1 MKHFILSPQS
11 DDESLCN
18 DKIGFEKYCKFY
30 CEATEEDKEKMV
42 KVIRAG
48 DWNSFK
54 KLLSKY

>member
-18 DKIGFEKYCKFY
+18 DKIGFGKYCKFY
-30 CEATEEDKEKMV
+30 SEATEEDKEKMI

-54 KLLSKY
+54 KL